1 MKLSSKIFVLKVKGQ
16 GQTVIIVVRDT
27 LSHHYTTTYQISL
40 TYLKRQKVIAQTQTL
55 KKYQLFDLKVK
66 GQTEVTMKHDTPSH
80 DNTRY
85 TYIPNIINLS

>member
-1 MKLSSKIFVLKVKGQ
+1 MS
-16 GQTVIIVVRDT
+16 VRET